1 MSKLLKR
8 AKVKLH
14 NALHN
19 YHLIAEDDAYL
30 DDCCYNLQ
38 QAMELALKFLVEIH
52 GEPYIRNHD
61 LRAQLNKLNMLGVEV
76 PYYEE
81 ISRMA
86 ATLNSW
92 EAESRYKDSFSA
104 LIDEIDAAAEYA
116 KALISF
122 AENKVKEIESGSGCI
137 TDF

>member
-61 LRAQLNKLNMLGVEV
+61 LRAQLN
-76 PYYEE
+76 
-81 ISRMA
+81 
-86 ATLNSW
+86 
-92 EAESRYKDSFSA
+92 SFSA